1 MFSVCLY
8 KQDVLYQCVPMTLHQ
23 PSPDCSKKK
32 KKNVLLPL
40 NAIKMTLA
48 ADLFMSC
55 AQGARWSS
63 GLHACLTCLRLGFR
77 VSYVVPVPLLPLT
90 FRKRSCR
97 VHERL
102 EIDVTGVDVS
112 VNVCLYAPCH
122 WLWVWGRMRQGEMD
136 SGADCACIVLGC
148 KRGSWCVRG
157 SWEQYFSEY
166 TWVGVAV

>member
-1 MFSVCLY
+1 MCTNDIASAVTWLF
-8 KQDVLYQCVPMTLHQ
+8 Q
-23 PSPDCSKKK
+23 KKK
-32 KKNVLLPL
+32 KKCF
-40 NAIKMTLA
+40 A
-48 ADLFMSC
+48 ASQCHKDDT
-55 AQGARWSS
+55 SS
-63 GLHACLTCLRLGFR
+63 WFVYELCTGRPVVKWFACLPHMFEAWVSRL
-77 VSYVVPVPLLPLT
+77 VCCPLLPLT

-102 EIDVTGVDVS
+102 EIGVTGVDVS
-112 VNVCLYAPCH
+112 VNVSLYAPCH